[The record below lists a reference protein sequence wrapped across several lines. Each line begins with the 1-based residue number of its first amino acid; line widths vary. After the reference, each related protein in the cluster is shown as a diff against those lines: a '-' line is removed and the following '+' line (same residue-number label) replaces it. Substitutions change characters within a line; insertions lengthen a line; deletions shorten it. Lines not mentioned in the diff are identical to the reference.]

1 MTLKGTCESAYC
13 LKMDNG
19 SVNETSKSVTAPFK
33 TSAEVS
39 EKAIFFIKSF
49 VRNLF
54 PWPNVR
60 TAIPGNY
67 FTVKQPDSPM
77 KSG

>member
-39 EKAIFFIKSF
+39 EKAIFLSSRLF
-49 VRNLF
+49 VICF
-54 PWPNVR
+54 H
-60 TAIPGNY
+60 G
-67 FTVKQPDSPM
+67 PM
-77 KSG
+77 LELRYQVIILQ